1 MFVSLTDAKL
11 GTPLLVNLERVLYA
25 YRQAS
30 EDATV
35 IVFGKMPQAA
45 AGDGRAPLRTV
56 AVAVTE
62 TLREIQEKR
71 RMASV

>member
-1 MFVSLTDAKL
+1 MFVSLTDAKQ
-11 GTPLLVNLERVLYA
+11 GTPLLVNLDRMLYA

-35 IVFGKMPQAA
+35 IVFSKIPQAGA
-45 AGDGRAPLRTV
+45 SAGRAPLRTV

-71 RMASV
+71 RMASA